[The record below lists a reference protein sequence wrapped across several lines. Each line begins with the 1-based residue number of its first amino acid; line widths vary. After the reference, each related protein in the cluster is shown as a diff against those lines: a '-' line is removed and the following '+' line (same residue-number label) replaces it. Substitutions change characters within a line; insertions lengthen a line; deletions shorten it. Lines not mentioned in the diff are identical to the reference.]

1 MDNHDHARPERR
13 LTVHGSQPLAVQ
25 SDLLGAERMEAHAVD
40 ALALVDRRQRYVT
53 VDAAFCRLLGV
64 DPEQLTGQP
73 AGLQIGSDV
82 YDEHIRPGVERA
94 LNGEVAA
101 LLLLTTHDT
110 EGALRLNAVFY
121 PCLGLNGRID
131 YALVRLRDDAAHN
144 KSHLAAQWRRQAA
157 LHALESALSA
167 EAELE
172 KIGALAVHEL
182 LEQTGCYAV
191 TLRAPGREYA
201 LLAEA
206 TAAPQQIA
214 EAVTAN
220 SQIKPGARVRIPL
233 QTQGVLLGELVLQ
246 LAEGRTLRDELRSF
260 ADAVAEHLTQALFRD
275 NMRTQIQQYT
285 TSLERI
291 VAERTQEVTRRR
303 HAAMGIHDVMGML
316 ISNQPLPV
324 ILDHVV
330 RQAENMLAADAV
342 AILEA
347 QGKDDDIAFAPLAID
362 DPYSNVTPADLEEAQ
377 PLIARVAQQRQPLIG
392 HSTEWGDTHDGRYH
406 THLVVPMVAA
416 TDVAGVAVYFFRAE
430 RAFTGDQIETAVVL
444 SEQIFVAVESNRLQ
458 VRAQEGAALKE
469 RERLASELHDAVT
482 QSIYSL
488 SLFAEAGRRLASIGK
503 LERVQEYLELLGET
517 AQQAMKQLRLLL
529 YELRPDVLAQIG
541 LLGALHQRLDVV
553 ERRAGIEAILDVAG
567 PFRLPPAVEEG
578 LYRISQ
584 EALNNALKHAAA
596 RVVNVRVRIT
606 GDIVTLEVID
616 DGVGFT
622 LAPEAI
628 EHSVG
633 IAHMRERAAA
643 LNADLVIDSAP
654 EKGTRVAVTVL
665 VPGIGSTVSNGAGA
679 IAAGNLEH

>member
-1 MDNHDHARPERR
+1 MHVVD
-13 LTVHGSQPLAVQ
+13 SLA
-25 SDLLGAERMEAHAVD
+25 MF
-40 ALALVDRRQRYVT
+40 DRRHHYVT

-64 DPEQLTGQP
+64 ESEQLIGQP
-73 AGLQIGSDV
+73 ASLQIGLDA
-82 YDEHIRPGVERA
+82 YDEHIRPCVERA
-94 LNGEVAA
+94 LSGELTAA
-101 LLLLTTHDT
+101 LLLTTHAT
-110 EGALRLNAVFY
+110 EGALRLIAVFY
-121 PCLGLNGRID
+121 PCLGLDGRID
-131 YALVRLRDDAAHN
+131 YALARLRDDSAN
-144 KSHLAAQWRRQAA
+144 NRSRLAAQRRRQRQVA
-157 LHALESALSA
+157 LHVVESALSV

-191 TLRAPGREYA
+191 TLQVSSREHV
-201 LLAEA
+201 LPEEA
-206 TAAPQQIA
+206 VAAPQQIA
-214 EAVTAN
+214 AAVTAN
-220 SQIKPGARVRIPL
+220 AQLKPGACVRIPL
-233 QTQGVLLGELVLQ
+233 QTQGILLGELVLQ
-246 LAEGRTLRDELRSF
+246 LAEDGTLRDELRSF
-260 ADAVAEHLTQALFRD
+260 TDAVADLLTQALFRD
-275 NMRTQIQQYT
+275 SMRTQIQQYT

-316 ISNQPLPV
+316 ISNQPLPA

-362 DPYSNVTPADLEEAQ
+362 DPYSNVTDADLEEVQ
-377 PLIARVAQQRQPLIG
+377 PLIAKVARQRQPLIG

-416 TDVAGVAVYFFRAE
+416 TDVVGVAVYFFLAE
-430 RAFTGDQIETAVVL
+430 REFTGDQIETAVVL

-567 PFRLPPAVEEG
+567 PFRLPPAVEDG

-596 RVVNVRVRIT
+596 RVVNVRVRIH
-606 GDIVTLEVID
+606 GRHRH
-616 DGVGFT
+616 
-622 LAPEAI
+622 A
-628 EHSVG
+628 
-633 IAHMRERAAA
+633 
-643 LNADLVIDSAP
+643 
-654 EKGTRVAVTVL
+654 
-665 VPGIGSTVSNGAGA
+665 GSHRRRRRLHAGAGDNRAQRRHRAHARTRRCPQRGSCDRVGAGKGHACRRDGARAGDRQHREQRSAMAPSA
-679 IAAGNLEH
+679 IWSTKRGAILHRIQPLADY